1 MEQLLCLIAFT
12 VTGIVIGVL
21 FDVFRILR
29 RSFKTADWLTTLQ
42 DILFWILAGFITLFS
57 IFKFNNGEIRSYIF
71 IGIAL
76 GVLIYMLTLSKYIVK
91 YSVIIIKFIKK
102 IISYIIIKFI
112 KKIIS
117 YPVNLIFKIF
127 NFLLIKPIKFLAQK
141 LSIFFKKIFQN
152 TTKIMKKK
160 EKNKIKLQEKE
171 GIL

>member
-21 FDVFRILR
+21 FDIFRILR
-29 RSFKTADWLTTLQ
+29 KSFKTADWLTTLQ
-42 DILFWILAGFITLFS
+42 DILFWILAGFVILFS

-76 GVLIYMLTLSKYIVK
+76 GILIYMLTLSKYIVK
-91 YSVIIIKFIKK
+91 YSVIIIKFV
-102 IISYIIIKFI
+102 

-117 YPVNLIFKIF
+117 YPINLILKIFKIF
-127 NFLLIKPIKFLAQK
+127 IIKPVKFLTQK
-141 LSIFFKKIFQN
+141 ISTFFTKIFKN
-152 TTKIMKKK
+152 SSKIIKKK

-171 GIL
+171 GILWNL

>member
-12 VTGIVIGVL
+12 VTGLVIGVL

-42 DILFWILAGFITLFS
+42 DILFWILAGSITLFS

-102 IISYIIIKFI
+102 IISY
-112 KKIIS
+112 
-117 YPVNLIFKIF
+117 PVNLIFKIF
-127 NFLLIKPIKFLAQK
+127 NF
-141 LSIFFKKIFQN
+141 
-152 TTKIMKKK
+152 
-160 EKNKIKLQEKE
+160 
-171 GIL
+171 

>member
-21 FDVFRILR
+21 FDIFRILR
-29 RSFKTADWLTTLQ
+29 RSFKTADWLTTIQ
-42 DILFWILAGFITLFS
+42 DILFWILAGFVILFS
-57 IFKFNNGEIRSYIF
+57 IFKFNNGEVRIYIF
-71 IGIAL
+71 VGIAL

-102 IISYIIIKFI
+102 ILSYPINLILKVSNFVIIK
-112 KKIIS
+112 
-117 YPVNLIFKIF
+117 PM
-127 NFLLIKPIKFLAQK
+127 KFLTQK
-141 LSIFFKKIFQN
+141 ISTFFKKIFQN

-160 EKNKIKLQEKE
+160 AKNKIKLQEKE

>member
-12 VTGIVIGVL
+12 VIGIVIGVL
-21 FDVFRILR
+21 FDIFRILR

-42 DILFWILAGFITLFS
+42 DILFWILAGFIILFS

-71 IGIAL
+71 VGIAL
-76 GVLIYMLTLSKYIVK
+76 GVLIYILTISKYIVK

-102 IISYIIIKFI
+102 IL
-112 KKIIS
+112 S
-117 YPVNLIFKIF
+117 YPINLILKIL

-141 LSIFFKKIFQN
+141 LSTFFKKILQK

-160 EKNKIKLQEKE
+160 EKI
-171 GIL
+171 

>member
-102 IISYIIIKFI
+102 IISY
-112 KKIIS
+112 
-117 YPVNLIFKIF
+117 PVNLIFKIF
-127 NFLLIKPIKFLAQK
+127 NFLLIIYKIFSTKIIYIFQKNISKYRQK
-141 LSIFFKKIFQN
+141 LWRKKKKIKLN
-152 TTKIMKKK
+152 CKKKK
-160 EKNKIKLQEKE
+160 EFYEICRKNNYSVL
-171 GIL
+171 